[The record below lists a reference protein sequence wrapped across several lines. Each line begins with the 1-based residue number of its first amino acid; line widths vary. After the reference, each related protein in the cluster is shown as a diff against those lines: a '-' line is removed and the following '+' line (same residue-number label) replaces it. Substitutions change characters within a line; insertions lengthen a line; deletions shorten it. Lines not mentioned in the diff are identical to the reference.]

1 MALEQAAAPEVTRI
15 NQSDIW
21 NLESINEMKSN
32 GERSIW
38 YNVITGDTFKN
49 DEKKVYTQKY
59 LKTSR
64 IMFFLLM
71 VFKRQVRFRNINTAA
86 QTKDRGRTPV
96 SQESRWVDALLWD
109 YIRQLYTSAH
119 CRTPLKQRIVAM
131 KEENRAEW
139 RHATK
144 SERDLISF
152 WG

>member
-1 MALEQAAAPEVTRI
+1 
-15 NQSDIW
+15 
-21 NLESINEMKSN
+21 MKSN

-96 SQESRWVDALLWD
+96 SQESR
-109 YIRQLYTSAH
+109 
-119 CRTPLKQRIVAM
+119 
-131 KEENRAEW
+131 
-139 RHATK
+139 
-144 SERDLISF
+144 
-152 WG
+152 